1 MWHNIYHQIYCS
13 TLRRRG
19 GRVELEVGPSKF
31 SLLRL
36 VTTEYDF
43 TREEGTH
50 IFTYQN
56 AALDIEWC
64 TGEIHGSRGGG

>member
-1 MWHNIYHQIYCS
+1 M
-13 TLRRRG
+13 
-19 GRVELEVGPSKF
+19 ELEVGPSKF